1 MKSAADPVGQQY
13 PHRERV
19 ISYFRRRAA
28 EVDGGG
34 CDVRDGLRLLGE
46 HGLLDLDLPSSVALI
61 EDIAAECLSS
71 AFAVWA
77 QRMVIEYLARAVTA
91 DPADELR
98 SGRMVGATAMAPAL
112 RDVAGIQPVPVL
124 ATRTADGLRLN
135 GPISWASNLFPGA
148 LVVLPVR
155 LSGDARA
162 VVRLRTTDDGVR
174 VAPAPDLL
182 VLNGTASSSVT
193 LDDVHIGRDAVLTED
208 LPGFV
213 AAIRPTFLLL
223 QTAYCSGLAGRS
235 LAETGTRTVGVNAAF
250 AEQVDALSTAHESVR
265 QRLYDYATR
274 SDQVAVP
281 DLLRLRLE
289 GVQVAVA
296 ATRLEATV
304 RGGAG
309 YLAASDTSRR
319 LREAAF
325 LPIQAPTEGQL
336 RWELSRFN

>member
-1 MKSAADPVGQQY
+1 M
-13 PHRERV
+13 
-19 ISYFRRRAA
+19 
-28 EVDGGG
+28 
-34 CDVRDGLRLLGE
+34 
-46 HGLLDLDLPSSVALI
+46 
-61 EDIAAECLSS
+61 
-71 AFAVWA
+71 
-77 QRMVIEYLARAVTA
+77 
-91 DPADELR
+91 
-98 SGRMVGATAMAPAL
+98 
-112 RDVAGIQPVPVL
+112 
-124 ATRTADGLRLN
+124 
-135 GPISWASNLFPGA
+135 
-148 LVVLPVR
+148 
-155 LSGDARA
+155 
-162 VVRLRTTDDGVR
+162 RLRTTDDGVR

-182 VLNGTASSSVT
+182 ALNGTASSSVT